1 MNLREARFKKN
12 LTQWDIVLPSG
23 IPQSKFSLIERGYV
37 TPSDEEK
44 RLIAKALKVK
54 RSEINWPPERKKRQ

>member
-23 IPQSKFSLIERGYV
+23 IPQSKFSLIERGFIE
-37 TPSDEEK
+37 PSEEEK
-44 RLIAKALKVK
+44 RQIAKILKVK
-54 RSEINWPPERKKRQ
+54 PKEINWSPERQKR